1 MALEGLNDYPGDGVY
16 VEVYVKAKAD
26 SSLVMAQQ
34 ILIYGRAGADRREV
48 YMESLVN
55 AEQVVV
61 KLTYYS
67 STTSD
72 DPIHFQAVIGSP

>member
-1 MALEGLNDYPGDGVY
+1 
-16 VEVYVKAKAD
+16 
-26 SSLVMAQQ
+26 MAQQ

-61 KLTYYS
+61 KLTYYAG
-67 STTSD
+67 TTSD